1 MINLSEIRIKLFINK
16 IIFNTLNCL
25 KYFIKKKGNIKHN
38 NIVSFQL
45 VI

>member
-25 KYFIKKKGNIKHN
+25 KYFIKKKEISN
-38 NIVSFQL
+38 
-45 VI
+45 VIILFRFN